1 MQPAQAK
8 TKDDARE
15 DAVIDAKIDAKAEA
29 KIEDKGRVRDDA
41 GALVGLAEVSAADL
55 TSPALYINRETSW
68 LAFNARVLDQAL
80 DVRWPLLERLKFLA
94 IYSSNLDE
102 FFMIR
107 VSGLHE
113 QLEAA
118 ALVEASPDGLSA
130 REQLARIGQIIR
142 GQLEIAATLLAD
154 DLLPALAGRG
164 IRIHDWSALDA
175 ETKKQARKYFRRSVF
190 PVVTPLAV
198 DPGHP
203 FPFLSN
209 LSLSLA
215 VEARDPETKERKF
228 ARIKVPEIL
237 PRFVPFENF
246 DAGRSA
252 AAAAEGA
259 HDFLPLEQL
268 LAANLDELFPGMEIL
283 GTYPFRVTRDMDYDI
298 LEDEAHDLLSIVD
311 REIRRRRFG
320 ACVRLEVAAGIPDRV
335 RKLLMEKLSI
345 DEEDV
350 YTATGP
356 LGLRALMS
364 ITGLARADLRD
375 PPFVARLPGELG
387 EKADMFALI
396 RKGDLLL
403 HHPYDS
409 FGPVIS
415 FLRQAAEDPDVLAIK
430 MTLYRTGSHAEV
442 VRLLIRAAE
451 NHKQVAVSV
460 EIKAR
465 FDEENNIAWARALE
479 RAGAH
484 VWFGHAELKTHA
496 KAALV
501 VRREGEG
508 LRRYVHLG
516 TGNYN
521 ESTSRLYTDLGLF
534 TCDPDFGED
543 LSEFFN
549 GLSGFSKKARHRKLA
564 VAPTA
569 LSEAILS
576 KIEAQTE
583 RANAGKP
590 AAIFAKLNSLVDV
603 PVIQALYRASQ
614 AGVQIT
620 LCVRG
625 VCCLRPGIAG
635 VSDNIRVMSILGRF
649 LEHERVLVFGPPGEE
664 EFFLSSADWMPR
676 NLHRRVEIMFP
687 VESPALREQIRQEVV
702 GPAMADNA
710 FAFDMHAEGVYTRR
724 VPQAGEP
731 PRGAQLEVFEGVV
744 RRTLQVVAKA

>member
-1 MQPAQAK
+1 MSTQQAQAES
-8 TKDDARE
+8 DARPDGKNSAPADPE
-15 DAVIDAKIDAKAEA
+15 SDGKATAEA
-29 KIEDKGRVRDDA
+29 APIDFA
-41 GALVGLAEVSAADL
+41 
-55 TSPALYINRETSW
+55 SPSLYLNRETSW
-68 LAFNARVLDQAL
+68 LAFNERVLGEAL
-80 DVRWPLLERLKFLA
+80 DPRWPLLERLKFLA
-94 IYSSNLDE
+94 IYASNLDE

-107 VSGLHE
+107 VSGLHG

-118 ALVEASPDGLSA
+118 TLVEASPDGLSA
-130 REQLARIGQIIR
+130 RDQLTRIGQIIR
-142 GQLEIAATLLAD
+142 RQLAAAAELLDA
-154 DLLPALAGRG
+154 DLLPALAERG
-164 IRIHDWSALDA
+164 IRIRAWESLDG
-175 ETKKQARKYFRRSVF
+175 ETKRLARKYFRRSVF

-237 PRFVPFENF
+237 PRFVPFESF
-246 DAGRSA
+246 DPSHAGA
-252 AAAAEGA
+252 GNADGA
-259 HDFLPLEQL
+259 SDFLPLEQL

-311 REIRRRRFG
+311 REVRRRRFG
-320 ACVRLEVAAGIPDRV
+320 ACVRLEVSAGIPQRV
-335 RKLLMEKLSI
+335 RQLLTEKLAI

-350 YTATGP
+350 YESAGP

-364 ITGLARADLRD
+364 IAMLARPALRD
-375 PPFVARLPGELG
+375 PPFLSRQPLELGELG
-387 EKADMFALI
+387 EKVDLFAVL
-396 RKGDLLL
+396 RGRDLLL

-409 FGPVIS
+409 FGPVLA

-430 MTLYRTGSHAEV
+430 MTLYRTGANAEV

-479 RAGAH
+479 HAGAH
-484 VWFGHAELKTHA
+484 VFFGRADFKTHA
-496 KAALV
+496 KATLV

-508 LRRYVHLG
+508 LRRYVHLS

-534 TCDPDFGED
+534 TADPEFGED

-549 GLSGFSKKARHRKLA
+549 GLSGFSKKARHRRLA

-569 LSEAILS
+569 LAEAVIA
-576 KIEAQTE
+576 KIDGQAA
-583 RANAGKP
+583 RARVGEP
-590 AAIFAKLNSLVDV
+590 SAIFAKLNALVDGE
-603 PVIQALYRASQ
+603 VIQALYRASQ
-614 AGVQIT
+614 AGVPIA

-625 VCCLRPGIAG
+625 ICCLRPGVPG
-635 VSDNIRVMSILGRF
+635 VSQNIRVLSIVGRF
-649 LEHERVLVFGPPGEE
+649 LEHERIFVFGPAGEQE
-664 EFFLSSADWMPR
+664 ILLSSADWMPR
-676 NLHRRVEIMFP
+676 NLHRRVEVMFP
-687 VESPALREQIRQEVV
+687 VQSEALRQQIRREVLEPV
-702 GPAMADNA
+702 LADNA
-710 FAFDMHAEGVYTRR
+710 HAYDMGPDGEYVRRTPAES
-724 VPQAGEP
+724 EP
-731 PRGAQLEVFEGVV
+731 ARGAQAEVLERVI
-744 RRTLQVVAKA
+744 RRTPPAAAKP

>member
-8 TKDDARE
+8 TRDDARE

-29 KIEDKGRVRDDA
+29 KLEDKGRVTDDA
-41 GALVGLAEVSAADL
+41 GAVVALAEAAAADL
-55 TSPALYINRETSW
+55 ASPALYINRETSW

-142 GQLEIAATLLAD
+142 GQLETAATLLAD

-252 AAAAEGA
+252 AAAADGA

-356 LGLRALMS
+356 LGLRALMA

-409 FGPVIS
+409 FGPVLS

-534 TCDPDFGED
+534 TCDPEFGED

-576 KIEAQTE
+576 KIEAQAE

-590 AAIFAKLNSLVDV
+590 AAIFAKLNALVDV

-614 AGVQIT
+614 AGVPIT

-625 VCCLRPGIAG
+625 VCCLRPGIPG

-702 GPAMADNA
+702 APAMADNA
-710 FAFDMHAEGVYTRR
+710 FAFDMNAEGVYTRR